1 MTNQHVSIIFYNIFF
16 ILVSVTSFGSHVS
29 SQLILRP
36 FPPLFNAARNRPV
49 TSSPSD
55 STCGIPSRNA
65 YCKSSVYSVSVE
77 QCTQDFCVQTC
88 PNRTALPTPLNLL
101 IVTSP
106 GQGTCIAVDT
116 VNTKPGSK
124 AGDRSTFFVM
134 EGTDCY
140 LTPVETPVV
149 GLEGSI
155 TIAVWVWQQENN
167 LGTLLQKV
175 SSSTQEIILELQI
188 SKIGIDFTFRSRA
201 GVATVTLQESLPQRT
216 WIHLAIQVYLTTL
229 SFYLNGTG
237 PGYTAVKTI
246 DLGNPILDGQ
256 GEARIGQ
263 TLSGTNQFLG
273 RIQDFVFFDVTL
285 TNREISELYTGT
297 LPETRAQNEC
307 LCPPSHPRIKPN
319 QEHYCIPNG
328 VPDNRGDS
336 ILRLNNQSHNLQYI
350 NDGDSRS
357 LWISKFQDTVNITV
371 DLGDKFQ
378 VFYIELLFYS
388 PMPKAVSI
396 ERQKNLT
403 SSWEMWQMYAE
414 SCYDYFKQPDNGP
427 LTSSTSVNCIKFGS
441 RVEDVPYSKGNIT
454 MSLLASEPVARP
466 GYTDFY
472 NTPELQEFVEA
483 TRVHLQFI
491 DHYYVNTLRHEYYG
505 VYDLSVTARCECS
518 GHAFDCDT
526 SVLPYKCNC
535 TSESHT
541 IGDKCDQCDP
551 LYNSKPFKKGDQINA
566 YNCKACQCYGH
577 ASSCVYDK
585 SLDLFPAD
593 HDLGGGGLC
602 INCQHNTAGRFCDT
616 CQPLYYRPVG
626 KSMFDEDVC
635 TLCLCDRTGI
645 LGFNTDCE
653 KEGGQCSCKPN
664 VGGRQC
670 DVCKAGFYS
679 LNISDPYG
687 CKSCGC
693 DVQGTI
699 GANQSCDAI
708 TGDCFCKPN
717 VRNAKCDACQYGFY
731 NLTYDN
737 PLGCTSCQ
745 CNPQGSTSRFCNTQ
759 SGMCSCKDNIVGRQ
773 CDQCAP
779 GFHNF
784 AQGCLPCQCD
794 IQGTIEDTFC
804 DPVTGQC
811 VCKVN
816 TQGQRCSECR
826 DGSFGFGASSVK
838 GCYDCT
844 CNLAGTLN
852 SSLTCDKTTGSCMCK
867 NNVEGTNCNVCKGN
881 TFGLNITNSEGCEPC
896 DCDPSGTQGGN
907 SGGVISDLSCNQNT
921 GQCTCLANRI
931 GRRCDDCDKGYYY
944 NPDPGVGCN
953 SCGCNRAATIPQ
965 TYCDSQT
972 GQCQCKGDNTGVV
985 GKTCSECMEGYYKF
999 DRVTG
1004 TCSFCDCSPAGTVNQ
1019 NQTCDPVS
1027 GNCEC
1032 KIFVTERRCDTCTA
1046 DASFL
1051 DEANPYGCSKEPTQQ
1066 PPPSHEQI
1074 NSTTLKLMWQQ
1085 PDYPNGIIIQY
1096 KLYRNGTLVFTGQ
1109 GQNSEYLDVNLAAY
1123 VRYAYVVEATNDFG
1137 SVLSSPVTFRTLPGS
1152 PTGMVIVYITD
1163 VHSRSASFS
1172 WNQPVNMNGP
1182 LVNYSVTAA
1191 SPSQPTRSVHWT
1203 GLSRQAN
1210 VTDFVPFTNYTI
1222 IVETCTPGGCLDSW
1236 PALFVTK
1243 SDMPSGMKD
1252 PVITTLSETELL
1264 ISWEP
1269 PAEANGVIIFYEL
1282 WIRGYAINGTRDPLE
1297 TRIFHPSGQFNPRP
1311 TLSPQEN
1318 ILPPPETSFT
1328 VTGLNPFS
1336 LYEFQVLAENSVGK
1350 TASAWI
1356 TARTG
1361 EAPPLF
1367 TPAPTMTPIS
1377 STELQVKW
1385 TGPTMEESRGTISS
1399 YLLYYLKM
1407 NNRTLHPFAPPFTWI
1422 LLSNTSGDTM
1432 THVVDQLKAYTNY
1445 TFIVGACNSMG
1456 CVNSTEGYGFTL
1468 QDAPTGMGKPAVASL
1483 NSTVIQ
1489 VDWAPPLYPN
1499 GPEPQYSV
1507 QKTTPALSFPPQVVA
1522 GTRFPG
1528 GGYYKFPAE
1537 TIPSNVGFTGIQL
1550 WFRTRQRDGLLLYAA
1565 SAGKQEEFLALQF
1578 RAGRPWFLF
1587 DPQGCASFVTPTNDE
1602 GLPYNDFTWRHIVAK
1617 RIDRMA
1623 NISIDVY
1630 WSGRRENL
1638 CASGTIIGP
1647 SSGLYVGGLPTDYV
1661 IRRQDDDTRVQ
1672 IIRQGFQGCIR
1683 DIQILHQ
1690 VYPVE
1695 VWKPLDWNTA
1705 ETNDLAYFNWQGC
1718 PINLD
1723 RGYHFQGQGFMT
1735 LPNDYWTL
1743 GDRQELR
1750 FAFRTDMHTG
1760 LLFFTHGGP
1769 GVYAFVALLEGS
1781 LYFEFSNNVA
1791 TGSVTLRPTDTDFC
1805 DGKWYDTLAYKNHQE
1820 ATITVSNGGGTATQG
1835 DPSFRL
1841 RVQPISDLYVG
1852 GVPVNSEAYNFIIR
1866 YKLSAPLEEF
1876 GGCLAD
1882 LRIGEFS
1889 PYYLVYMN
1897 AITLVKIVEN
1907 VNLDGCTPY
1916 HLPAVTCRD
1925 DVVEYIYNGTE
1936 TTHLDADLHP
1946 YSDYLYRVV
1955 ASNDAGWVSS
1965 SWGYGQTKEGA
1976 PIGVKPPYDVTV
1988 LSGYVITARWQ
1999 RPLIT
2004 AGLLTKYIL
2013 LAYDRTNAS
2022 VPPKSTILTLI
2033 GEITTAIPS
2042 TNYSVRVAA
2051 CTGGGCSE
2059 SATGVNVTTKEEAPE
2074 EVPTPTAVAATT
2086 FLTIYWDIPGRPNGV
2101 ITGYFLY
2108 QDGRQIYS
2116 GGQRMFNITNLQVY
2130 TSYRFYVRA
2139 CTQVGCTDGPAAL
2152 LSTAQLPPQFVKA
2165 PVLVALGTTRVDARW
2180 EKPEQMNG
2188 VLQRYLLYL
2197 STEASF
2203 IGEVVYNTSDFFT
2216 NYIIPDLTAGTTY
2229 FVTLSACTMGG
2240 CTLSKASEVL
2250 TEESAPEGVPDPV
2263 ITSPSPQEILVTWGV
2278 PSLPNGHII
2287 RYELYHNEVLVYQGM
2302 TMTYQVTSLLPYSL
2316 HTFRVRACTIQGCGS
2331 SLMVDGRT
2339 LEAAP
2344 QGFIVMTLEVNG
2356 PRTVKVN
2363 WNPPSEE
2370 NGIVYYSIF
2379 FDGSF
2384 YADPE
2389 NWDYNVIQEA
2399 RSLFHGTNHS
2409 QWISITG
2416 LIPMSSYDVQVNA
2429 SNTGGYILSNIRR
2442 ADLPQGSP
2450 DGVKPPSLVSES
2462 SSTITAIWEPVG
2474 RENAQESPQF
2484 VVQFRDLNN
2493 DTMVE
2498 DIFGPTTS
2506 FIYTTRDLVPY
2517 TVYEFRMKAFNSYGY
2532 TLSNW
2537 ISHRTRQDKP
2547 GDFDPPLIAAVGA
2560 RYIDI
2565 NWQHPLEANGVLKE
2579 YKIYQ
2584 NNMFRVS
2591 VLGNDSSYRAIDL
2604 DPFTLY
2610 NFALE
2615 ACTEGGCSRSNDSST
2630 VRTLEDVPDGLE
2642 PPTVTSLTPTSVE
2655 IKWTAPQLPN
2665 GLVSAYELERQAN
2678 GSENI
2683 YSIRT
2688 VLPTSALIY
2697 VDDAAELSPFTTY
2710 YYRVKAVN
2718 GAGSSASDWAVLTT
2732 MSSRP
2737 TGMLPPN
2744 VQVLGPRAL
2753 RITWQTP
2760 QKPNGLLEM
2769 YVVRLPVPRQEIR
2782 NTSVLTLNVTDLLPF
2797 STFSVTVTA
2806 CTDGGCTESPAVS
2819 VRTDPTIP
2827 EGQDP
2832 PIPHPVSQNMIAIA
2846 WQGPSLTNGPNIRF
2860 ELSRMK
2866 ILQPLI
2872 TDPVGLNVW
2881 SSVFIGTVTYFEDRG
2896 LPLFTTFKYRVTVY
2910 NDVGQLTSDASRE
2923 VTTYGGFPRKA
2934 ANVTVVP
2941 LDHVTLRVDW
2951 VTPSVVDLQG
2961 SVILFTLVAVS
2972 KMRTIKQE
2980 YTPDTQGIQLQNLTP
2995 NTEYSVTLTITI
3007 HGDAQITS
3015 LPVEA
3020 QTLDG
3025 APEGLAKPTL
3035 SVVNDTAL
3043 RVAWTNP
3050 VKPNGEITGF
3060 NVIINNN
3067 KIPTGMVT
3075 AGSKVITQLLPYTI
3089 YSVKVEVCTVFD
3101 CTTSEPQLITTA
3113 ETLPQQ
3119 FTPPMVTALSS
3130 VSVKIDWAAPE
3141 RSNGI
3146 ILRYDLF
3153 RSTIKQCSEI
3163 PPATMSPEITKCT
3176 YVMCGILENLCGGV
3190 CYSGPKVCCD
3200 GVLHDSQLGFECCG
3214 QDYTAKQSPDDIC
3227 CGGQFHRKINDYKCC
3242 KDRYVRVQT
3251 GEVCCVD
3258 MYEDRITVGVGDR
3271 CCGSVPYSYI
3281 GAQVCCGD
3289 KLYDGYN
3296 QQCCGGEVI
3305 LSHMACC
3312 GDTYKGSAFTTR
3324 PGMECCGLNYII
3336 KNQTLCCTS
3345 DTGHSKVH
3353 MYKDE
3358 DMKLSAN
3365 EKCCG
3370 LETISNNLECCNYIG
3385 YNPLTHICAD
3395 SSNQEP
3401 GCGQGTICPL
3411 SVQDFAFCDVCNF
3424 DKGSKICGS
3433 VSGYQGNDHFP
3444 NPTAD
3449 PTADCIATE
3458 ERIFSG
3464 MEMTY
3469 TDDELTPYSTYGY
3482 AFAAVNSA
3490 GGSTSSYTK
3499 VMTLQAPPG
3508 KVDSPKVNI
3517 DPSQLYVI
3525 DLSWKLP
3532 QNPNGVITRYMLTR
3546 DGIELYRGLAQQYT
3560 DDTTVLPYRSYTY
3573 ILTACNTAGCT
3584 ASDKVTVATAE
3595 GKPEDVLPP
3604 NVNVLSSSSLEVT
3617 WSPPVKPNGIISHYT
3632 VKFEMEDGYTWSNTT
3647 LGVSLVVTGLTPYT
3661 QYSVTL
3667 EVCTQGG
3674 CTISSTVLSRTLED
3688 LPKGVIPPRI
3698 VVLSS
3703 KSTLVF
3709 WNSPRYPN
3717 GIVKFYSIMRRWATG
3732 AMYIYFGPGL
3742 FTTDDFL
3749 VPGET
3754 YDYFLITGNNAG
3766 NTSSHPTTLTM
3777 PPTALVNV
3785 PAAREVTVLSATSV
3799 YIAWD
3804 PIVSGQ
3810 IPIDQYR
3817 VLLNAGQDSEVD
3829 KGVGLDLSTT
3839 VTGLKPNFEYQV
3851 RVTACLEGVSNGC
3864 ATGPGVIVHTLEA
3877 PPENLAPPRLKAT
3890 APNVVDVSWTSP
3902 QQPNGVI
3909 TQYLIY
3915 YREADTTVELLI
3927 NRVMGDVTTIRHA
3940 GQDLQ
3945 PYTNYEYKVVAGNSQ
3960 GDVSSTWTM
3969 VRTLESIP
3977 AGLTKPFINT
3987 TGAFSFHISWQPP
4000 DYPNGVITM
4009 YTIHYRFLTNDPT
4022 QEAPLQ
4028 MVQVSANTLTTSV
4041 SGLEPFSNYHV
4052 HMLAYNNVGNT
4063 SSDKVLVQTAQSS
4076 PSGLAAFVV
4085 EKISTGTSVI
4095 LKWDVPGK
4103 PNGVISI
4110 YNIYEVGSSIAL
4122 YKGLNREFEFRRLQP
4137 YTDYH
4142 VQMEACTV
4150 AGCTKGPPYTFTTAE
4165 TPPADQS
4172 VPVIGNITSSSVV
4185 IVWTKPVS
4193 PNGKISMYE
4202 VLKRS
4207 QIRVVRRSLSAP
4219 EVVYTTTNTERDSY
4233 QYVDRDLW
4241 PFTEYQYS
4249 IRASNSKGFIQSPWA
4264 SVFTTQAAPEW
4275 LAPPT
4280 VSYISGHQD
4289 SLNIKWV
4296 PPSQPNGILQ
4306 SYQLQRNS
4314 SVPLSFTVFD
4324 PMEFND
4330 TGLLA
4335 FTWYSY
4341 RVTACTAGGCTT
4353 SDASHFRTKETAP
4366 LLVSPPTI
4374 NTWNSTTLRL
4384 EWQSPLSTNGEI
4396 SLFNLQMDNIVI
4408 YSGLETVHIQT
4419 GLTPYTEY
4427 SFVLTACT
4435 SGGCTD
4441 SGEVKG
4447 RPDDDI
4453 PLGLNAPVLK
4463 VISSKSIEVTWGPP
4477 QFPNGIISSYD
4488 LRRDG
4493 ELIYTESISVT
4504 GLLRT
4509 SFVDYNLEPGT
4520 EYSYVIIARNRK
4532 GSVESLVSKATTYS
4546 ASPSGLDPPVLMA
4559 LSSTSVQVTW
4569 QPPVQPNGPIRN
4581 YTVFENNNVVFSAG
4595 PEILSYIVPG
4605 LEFWTDY
4612 SFRVKACTDR
4622 GCELSGVTTVRT
4634 LEAPPEE
4641 QMPPKLLALAD
4652 QDGAHAGVLINWE
4665 PPLKPNGIVVSYE
4678 VYRRQVISELTGTS
4692 YGTIAMVYNSS
4703 QLRYSDLADTLM
4715 AFTEYQYMVTVVN
4728 RAGKVSS
4735 VWTVVTTKEGPPQG
4749 LKPPIINSTTATS
4762 ITVTII
4768 PPTRPNGVIRYYA
4781 VLVNSTLGSSSQTLI
4796 QTVGENMAL
4805 MPFTMYALQS
4815 QVCTGGGCATSGP
4828 IIAKTGAAK
4837 PTGLRAIKVM
4847 DTNSS
4852 TIRLGWSYPTSPN
4865 GAIIRFLIY
4874 QRRACPPTDQPF
4886 PQTCVVGDPSI
4897 AFDGLAIERAIVS
4910 LLPYT
4915 AYEFQIQAENEAGY
4929 VDFPTWVR
4937 AETMPTAP
4945 QYVKFPLLYM
4955 NGTTAVFDWLLSFNL
4970 QGELREFILL
4980 VDGRVVF
4987 RGVSFLHQLPNI
4999 EQDRTMEFVIAAIT
5013 ETGQVESPAIIFDPN
5028 SIDNIGTTPQPTS
5041 RPVLLVQKMFYQEV
5055 WFIVLL
5061 VLITV
5066 LLIFIIIALCLRHI
5080 HGRRPYI
5087 RERTPLR
5094 PRHRK
5099 ESQPFTFSSSDDSIF
5114 ETEMSGRPYHPS
5126 KPGHIY
5132 NSRGDGITNPV
5143 YSNRRMMHLNSS
5155 PESSSSRSKYEDDF
5169 DDALDDD
5176 DIDYLWKKGRGSTLF
5191 GEEDDDSADL
5201 PAYSITKEQ
5210 TVFTDTHL

>member
-1 MTNQHVSIIFYNIFF
+1 MTS
-16 ILVSVTSFGSHVS
+16 LSGHVS
-29 SQLILRP
+29 SQIILRP
-36 FPPLFNAARNRPV
+36 FPPLFNAARNRPI
-49 TSSPSD
+49 TSSPSV

-65 YCKSSVYSVSVE
+65 YCKSSVFAVSVE

-88 PNRTALPTPLNLL
+88 PYRTALPTPVNLL

-106 GQGTCIAVDT
+106 DQGQCIAVDT
-116 VNTKPGSK
+116 VNTKPGSVTGEK
-124 AGDRSTFFVM
+124 STFFVM
-134 EGTDCY
+134 EGVHCY

-149 GLEGSI
+149 GPEGSI
-155 TIAVWVWQQENN
+155 TIAVWVWQQEDNS
-167 LGTLLQKV
+167 GTLLQKV

-188 SKIGIDFTFRSRA
+188 SKIGVAFTFRSNA
-201 GVATVTLQESLPQRT
+201 GVSTVTLLESLPQRT

-229 SFYLNGTG
+229 SFYLNGPG
-237 PGYTAVKTI
+237 PGYTTARTL
-246 DLGNPILDGQ
+246 DLGSPILDGQ

-285 TNREISELYTGT
+285 TNREISQLYTGT
-297 LPETRAQNEC
+297 LPETRAQSEC

-328 VPDNRGDS
+328 VPDNQGDTE
-336 ILRLNNQSHNLQYI
+336 LRLNNQSHNLQYI
-350 NDGDSRS
+350 NDGDTRS
-357 LWISKFQDTVNITV
+357 IWISKFQDTANITV

-414 SCYDYFKQPDNGP
+414 NCFDYFKQPDNGP
-427 LTSSTSVNCIKFGS
+427 LTSSTSVNCIKFGT

-472 NTPELQEFVEA
+472 NTPELQDFVEA
-483 TRVHLQFI
+483 SRIHIQFI

-505 VYDLSVTARCECS
+505 VYEFSVTARCVCN

-535 TSESHT
+535 TADSHT

-551 LYNSKPFKKGDQINA
+551 LYNSKPFRKGDQINA

-585 SLDLFPAD
+585 DLDLFPAD

-602 INCQHNTAGRFCDT
+602 VNCQHNTAGRFCDT
-616 CQPLYYRPVG
+616 CVTLYYRPVG
-626 KSMFDEDVC
+626 KSKFDEDVC
-635 TLCLCDRTGI
+635 TMCLCDKTGI

-653 KEGGQCSCKPN
+653 KEGGQCRCKSN
-664 VGGRQC
+664 VGGRRC
-670 DVCKAGFYS
+670 DECKPGFYN
-679 LNISDPYG
+679 LNSSNPFG
-687 CKSCGC
+687 CASCGC
-693 DVQGTI
+693 DVQGTVA
-699 GANQSCDAI
+699 ANQSCHAI

-745 CNPQGSTSRFCNTQ
+745 CNPQGSTSSFCNSQT
-759 SGMCSCKDNIVGRQ
+759 GMCSCKDNIVGRQ

-779 GFHNF
+779 GFHDF
-784 AQGCLPCQCD
+784 AQGCLPCQCNV
-794 IQGTIEDTFC
+794 QGTVEDTYC
-804 DPVTGQC
+804 DVVTGQC
-811 VCKVN
+811 VCKIN

-881 TFGLNITNSEGCEPC
+881 TFGLTITNPEGCEPC
-896 DCDPSGTQGGN
+896 NCDPSGTQGG
-907 SGGVISDLSCNQNT
+907 SPGGVSSDLSCNQNT

-953 SCGCNRAATIPQ
+953 SCGCNIAATIPQ
-965 TYCDSQT
+965 TFCDSQT
-972 GQCQCKGDNTGVV
+972 GQCQCKGDNSGVI
-985 GKTCSECMEGYYKF
+985 GRTCSECMEEFYQF
-999 DRVTG
+999 NSLTG
-1004 TCSFCDCSPAGTVNQ
+1004 TCSNCDCSPAGTVNKT
-1019 NQTCDPVS
+1019 QTCDPVS
-1027 GNCEC
+1027 GNCMC

-1051 DEANPYGCSKEPTQQ
+1051 DRANPYGCSKEPTQQ
-1066 PPPSHEQI
+1066 PPPSHDQI

-1096 KLYRNGTLVFTGQ
+1096 KLYRNGTLVFTG
-1109 GQNSEYLDVNLAAY
+1109 GANATEYMDVKLAAY
-1123 VRYAYVVEATNDFG
+1123 VRYTYVVEATNDFG

-1152 PTGMVIVYITD
+1152 PTGMVIVYITN

-1182 LVNYSVTAA
+1182 LVNYSVTAS
-1191 SPSQPTRSVHWT
+1191 SPSRPTRAVHWT

-1236 PALFVTK
+1236 PAMFLTK
-1243 SDMPSGMKD
+1243 SDMPSGMMD
-1252 PVITTLSETELL
+1252 PIITTLSETELL
-1264 ISWEP
+1264 ISWQP
-1269 PAEANGVIIFYEL
+1269 PTEANGVIIFYEL
-1282 WIRGYAINGTRDPLE
+1282 WIRGYSINGTRNPLE

-1318 ILPPPETSFT
+1318 VLPPPDTSFK

-1350 TASAWI
+1350 AASAWVM
-1356 TARTG
+1356 ARTG

-1367 TPAPTMTPIS
+1367 TPAPTVTPVS

-1385 TGPTMEESRGTISS
+1385 TAPTMEESRGTIRS
-1399 YLLYYLKM
+1399 YLLYYLKKS
-1407 NNRTLHPFAPPFTWI
+1407 NLTAHPFAPPFIWT

-1445 TFIVGACNSMG
+1445 TFMVGACNSMG
-1456 CVNSTEGYGFTL
+1456 CINSTEGYGFTL
-1468 QDAPTGMGKPAVASL
+1468 QDAPRVMGKPAVASL

-1489 VDWAPPLYPN
+1489 VAWAPPLYPN

-1587 DPQGCASFVTPTNDE
+1587 DPQGCVSYVEIDPQSDSDRTYDDNTWHFLEAVRDDE
-1602 GLPYNDFTWRHIVAK
+1602 YAVIT
-1617 RIDRMA
+1617 ID
-1623 NISIDVY
+1623 NEFK
-1630 WSGRRENL
+1630 GRRENR

-1683 DIQILHQ
+1683 DIMILHQ

-1750 FAFRTDMHTG
+1750 FSFRSDMHTG

-1769 GVYAFVALLEGS
+1769 GVYAFVALIDGS
-1781 LYFEFSNNVA
+1781 VYFEFSNNVA
-1791 TGSVTLRPTDTDFC
+1791 TGGVTLKPTDNDFC
-1805 DGKWYDTLAYKNHQE
+1805 DGRWYDTLIYKNNQE
-1820 ATITVSNGGGTATQG
+1820 ATISLSNGGGTATQG
-1835 DPSFRL
+1835 DPNFKL
-1841 RVQPISDLYVG
+1841 KVQPISDLFVG
-1852 GVPVNSEAYNFIIR
+1852 GIPVDSDAYNFIIR
-1866 YKLSAPLEEF
+1866 HKLSAPLEEF

-1897 AITLVKIVEN
+1897 AISLVKIVEN

-1976 PIGVKPPYDVTV
+1976 PIGVKPPFEVKV

-1999 RPLIT
+1999 SPLIT

-2013 LAYDRTNAS
+2013 LAYDRKS
-2022 VPPKSTILTLI
+2022 PKVPPVQEEFTIDKMY

-2042 TNYSVRVAA
+2042 TNYSVRVVA

-2059 SATGVNVTTKEEAPE
+2059 SSTGVNVTTKEEAPE

-2086 FLTIYWDIPGRPNGV
+2086 FLTVYWDIPGRPNGV

-2116 GGQRMFNITNLQVY
+2116 GGQRLFNITGLQVY
-2130 TSYRFYVRA
+2130 TSYQFYVRA
-2139 CTQVGCTDGPAAL
+2139 CTQVGCTDGPATL
-2152 LSTAQLPPQFVKA
+2152 LSTAQLPPQFVKP
-2165 PVLVALGTTRVDARW
+2165 PVLVALGTTRVDVRW

-2197 STEASF
+2197 STEANF

-2216 NYIIPDLTAGTTY
+2216 NYIVPDLTAGTTY
-2229 FVTLSACTMGG
+2229 FITLSACTMGG
-2240 CTLSKASEVL
+2240 CTLSTVSEVL

-2263 ITSPSPQEILVTWGV
+2263 ITSPSPTEIIVTWDV
-2278 PSLPNGHII
+2278 PSLPNGHIV

-2302 TMTYQVTSLLPYSL
+2302 TMTYQVTGLLPYSL

-2344 QGFIVMTLEVNG
+2344 QGFIVMTMEVEG
-2356 PRTVKVN
+2356 PRTVKVS
-2363 WNPPSEE
+2363 WNPPSEQ
-2370 NGIVYYSIF
+2370 NGIVYYSVN

-2389 NWDYNVIQEA
+2389 NWDYAVIQDA
-2399 RSLFHGTNHS
+2399 RSLFYGTNHS
-2409 QWISITG
+2409 QSISITG
-2416 LIPMSSYDVQVNA
+2416 LIPMSSYDIQVNA

-2450 DGVKPPSLVSES
+2450 DGVKPPNLLSES
-2462 SSTITAIWEPVG
+2462 PSSITAMWEPVG

-2484 VVQFRDLNN
+2484 VLQFRNLNN

-2506 FIYTTRDLVPY
+2506 FIHTTRDLVPY

-2537 ISHRTRQDKP
+2537 ISYRTLQDKP
-2547 GDFDPPLIAAVGA
+2547 GSFDPPLIAAVGA
-2560 RYIDI
+2560 RYIDLT
-2565 NWQHPLEANGVLKE
+2565 WQHPLEANGVIKE
-2579 YKIYQ
+2579 YKVYQ
-2584 NNMFRVS
+2584 NNVFRIL
-2591 VLGNDSSYRAIDL
+2591 VLGNDTSYRAIDL
-2604 DPFTLY
+2604 DPFILY

-2615 ACTEGGCSRSNDSST
+2615 ACTEGGCSRTNDSST
-2630 VRTLEDVPDGLE
+2630 VRTLEDVPAGFE
-2642 PPTVTSLTPTSVE
+2642 PPTAISLTPTSVE
-2655 IKWTAPQLPN
+2655 IKWTAPLYPN
-2665 GLVSAYELERQAN
+2665 GLVSAYELERLAN

-2688 VLPTSALIY
+2688 VLPTSTMVYI
-2697 VDDAAELSPFTTY
+2697 DDAAELSPFTTY
-2710 YYRVKAVN
+2710 FYRVKAVN
-2718 GAGSSASDWAVLTT
+2718 GAGSTASDWATIVT

-2744 VQVLGPRAL
+2744 VQILGPRAM
-2753 RITWQTP
+2753 RITWQAP
-2760 QKPNGLLEM
+2760 LKPNGLLEM
-2769 YVVRLPVPRQEIR
+2769 YVVRLPEPRQEIR
-2782 NTSVLTLNVTDLLPF
+2782 NTSVMSLNMTDLLPF

-2827 EGQDP
+2827 EGQAP

-2846 WQGPSLTNGPNIRF
+2846 WQGPGLANGPNIRF

-2866 ILQPLI
+2866 ILQPLL
-2872 TDPVGLNVW
+2872 TNPVGLNVW
-2881 SSVFIGTVTYFEDRG
+2881 SSVFIGTVTYYEDRG

-2923 VTTYGGFPRKA
+2923 VTTYGGFPRKE

-2941 LDHVTLRVDW
+2941 LDHVTLQVDW

-2961 SVILFTLVAVS
+2961 SVTVFTLVAVG
-2972 KMRTIKQE
+2972 KMRTIKQD
-2980 YTPDTQGIQLQNLTP
+2980 YTPDTHGILLQNLTP
-2995 NTEYSVTLTITI
+2995 NTEYSITLTITI

-3015 LPVEA
+3015 LPVVA

-3025 APEGLAKPTL
+3025 APEGLAKPSLT
-3035 SVVNDTAL
+3035 VVNDTAL

-3050 VKPNGEITGF
+3050 VKANGEITGF
-3060 NVIINNN
+3060 NIIINNN

-3089 YSVKVEVCTVFD
+3089 YTVKVEVCTVFD
-3101 CTTSEPQLITTA
+3101 CTTSESLLVTTA
-3113 ETLPQQ
+3113 EALPQQ
-3119 FTPPMVTALSS
+3119 FTPPSVTALSS
-3130 VSVKIDWAAPE
+3130 ISVQVDWTSPE

-3163 PPATMSPEITKCT
+3163 PPATVSPEITKCT
-3176 YVMCGILENLCGGV
+3176 YIMCDILENLCGGV

-3200 GVLHDSQLGFECCG
+3200 GVLHDSQLGFDCCG
-3214 QDYTAKQSPDDIC
+3214 RDYTAKQSPDDIC

-3251 GEVCCVD
+3251 GEVCCED
-3258 MYEDRITVGVGDR
+3258 KYEDRITVGIGDK
-3271 CCGSVPYSYI
+3271 CCGSVPYSYM

-3305 LSHMACC
+3305 SNHMACC
-3312 GDTYKGSAFTTR
+3312 GDAQEGSAFTAR
-3324 PGMECCGLNYII
+3324 PGMECCGMSYVIMNR
-3336 KNQTLCCTS
+3336 TLCCTS

-3358 DMKLSAN
+3358 DAKLSAN

-3370 LETISNNLECCNYIG
+3370 METISNNLDCCNFVG
-3385 YNPLTHICAD
+3385 YNPLTYVCAD

-3411 SVQDFAFCDVCNF
+3411 SVQDFAFCDICNF
-3424 DKGSKICGS
+3424 DKGSEICGS
-3433 VSGYQGNDHFP
+3433 VRGHHGNNPSP
-3444 NPTAD
+3444 NPTPD

-3458 ERIFSG
+3458 ERIYSG

-3469 TDDELTPYSTYGY
+3469 TDDVLTPYSTYGY

-3499 VMTLQAPPG
+3499 VMTLQAPPD
-3508 KVDSPKVNI
+3508 KVNPPKVNI

-3525 DLSWKLP
+3525 DLIWKLP
-3532 QNPNGVITRYMLTR
+3532 QKPNGVITRYILTR

-3604 NVNVLSSSSLEVT
+3604 SVNVLSSASLEVS

-3632 VKFEMEDGYTWSNTT
+3632 VTFEMENGFTWSNTT
-3647 LGVSLVVTGLTPYT
+3647 MGVSLTITGLTPYT

-3667 EVCTQGG
+3667 EVCTKGG
-3674 CTISSTVLSRTLED
+3674 CTVSPTVLSRTLED
-3688 LPKGVIPPRI
+3688 LPKGVIPPRV

-3709 WNSPRYPN
+3709 WNPPRNAY
-3717 GIVKFYSIMRRWATG
+3717 GIIKFYSILRRWATG

-3742 FTTDDFL
+3742 FTTDNFL
-3749 VPGET
+3749 MPGET

-3766 NTSSHPTTLTM
+3766 NTSSHPRTLTM

-3804 PIVSGQ
+3804 AIVSGQ

-3839 VTGLKPNFEYQV
+3839 VTGLKPNFEYSV

-3864 ATGPGVIVHTLEA
+3864 ATGPGVIAHTLEA
-3877 PPENLAPPRLKAT
+3877 PPENLAPPRVKAT

-3915 YREADTTVELLI
+3915 YREAGSTVDLLI
-3927 NRVMGDVTTIRHA
+3927 NRVMGDVMSIRHA
-3940 GQDLQ
+3940 GQDLE
-3945 PYTNYEYKVVAGNSQ
+3945 PYTTYEYKVVAGNSQ

-3969 VRTLESIP
+3969 VRTLESTP
-3977 AGLTKPFINT
+3977 AGLTKPFINS

-4000 DYPNGVITM
+4000 AYPNGVITM
-4009 YTIHYRFLTNDPT
+4009 YTIHYRILTNDPT

-4028 MVQVSANTLTTSV
+4028 MVQVSENTLTTSV

-4052 HMLAYNNVGNT
+4052 HITAYNNVGNT

-4110 YNIYEVGSSIAL
+4110 YNIYEVGSAIAL

-4150 AGCTKGPPYTFTTAE
+4150 AGCTRGPVYTFVTAE

-4172 VPVIGNITSSSVV
+4172 SPTIGNVTSSRVV
-4185 IVWTKPVS
+4185 ITWTKPVR
-4193 PNGKISMYE
+4193 PNGMISMYE
-4202 VLKRS
+4202 VLRRS
-4207 QIRVVRRSLSAP
+4207 QTRVVRRSLSAP
-4219 EVVYTTTNTERDSY
+4219 EVVYTTTNVDQDSY
-4233 QYVDRDLW
+4233 QYVDMDLDA
-4241 PFTEYQYS
+4241 FSEFQYS
-4249 IRASNSKGFIQSPWA
+4249 IRSSNSKGFIQSPWT
-4264 SVFTTQAAPEW
+4264 SVFTSQAAPEW

-4280 VSYISGHQD
+4280 VSFISGHQD

-4296 PPSQPNGILQ
+4296 PSSQPNGILQ
-4306 SYQLQRNS
+4306 SYQLQRNN
-4314 SVPLSFTVFD
+4314 SVPLSFTIHD

-4335 FTWYSY
+4335 YTWYSY
-4341 RVTACTAGGCTT
+4341 KVTACTAGGCTT
-4353 SDASHFRTKETAP
+4353 SDPTHFRTKETAP
-4366 LLVSPPTI
+4366 LLVSPPSI

-4384 EWQSPLSTNGEI
+4384 EWQSPLTTNGKI
-4396 SLFNLQMDNIVI
+4396 SLFNLKMDNAVI
-4408 YSGLETVHIQT
+4408 YSGIATVYIQT

-4435 SGGCTD
+4435 TGGCTD

-4453 PLGLNAPVLK
+4453 PLGLNAPILN

-4477 QFPNGIISSYD
+4477 QYPNGIISSYD

-4504 GLLRT
+4504 GSLRT
-4509 SFVDYNLEPGT
+4509 SYVDYNLEPGT
-4520 EYSYVIIARNRK
+4520 EYSYIIIARNRK
-4532 GSVESLVSKATTYS
+4532 GSVDSLASIATTYS
-4546 ASPSGLDPPVLMA
+4546 ASPSGLDPPVLRA

-4605 LEFWTDY
+4605 LEFWTEY
-4612 SFRVKACTDR
+4612 SFRVKACTER
-4622 GCELSGVTTVRT
+4622 GCELSGMTTVST

-4641 QMPPKLLALAD
+4641 QKPPKLLALAD
-4652 QDGAHAGVLINWE
+4652 QDGAHAGVLITWE

-4692 YGTIAMVYNSS
+4692 YGKIALVYNSS
-4703 QLRYSDLADTLM
+4703 LLRYSDLADTLS
-4715 AFTEYQYMVTVVN
+4715 AFTDYQYMVTAVN

-4735 VWTVVTTKEGPPQG
+4735 VWAVATTKEGPPQG
-4749 LKPPIINSTTATS
+4749 LGPPIINSTTATS
-4762 ITVTII
+4762 ITMTII
-4768 PPTRPNGVIRYYA
+4768 PPTQPNGVIRHYT
-4781 VLVNSTLGSSSQTLI
+4781 VLVNGTLGSSGQRLT

-4805 MPFTMYALQS
+4805 MPFTVYALQS
-4815 QVCTGGGCATSGP
+4815 QACTGGGCATSGTA
-4828 IIAKTGAAK
+4828 IAKTGAAK
-4837 PTGLRAIKVM
+4837 PTGLEPIRVV

-4865 GAIIRFLIY
+4865 GAIVRFLIY
-4874 QRRACPPTDQPF
+4874 QRRACPPTNQPF

-4929 VDFPTWVR
+4929 VDFPTWVW
-4937 AETMPTAP
+4937 AETRPAAP

-4999 EQDRTMEFVIAAIT
+4999 EQDKTMEFAIAAIT

-5028 SIDNIGTTPQPTS
+5028 AIDNIGTTPKPTS
-5041 RPVLLVQKMFYQEV
+5041 GPVLLVQKMFYQEV

-5099 ESQPFTFSSSDDSIF
+5099 GSQPFTFSSSDDSIF
-5114 ETEMSGRPYHPS
+5114 ETEMSGRPYHTS
-5126 KPGHIY
+5126 KPGHMFS
-5132 NSRGDGITNPV
+5132 SRGEGVTNPAF
-5143 YSNRRMMHLNSS
+5143 SNRRMMHLDSS

-5169 DDALDDD
+5169 DDVLDDD
-5176 DIDYLWKKGRGSTLF
+5176 DIDYLWKKGRESTLF
-5191 GEEDDDSADL
+5191 GEEDDDSGEL